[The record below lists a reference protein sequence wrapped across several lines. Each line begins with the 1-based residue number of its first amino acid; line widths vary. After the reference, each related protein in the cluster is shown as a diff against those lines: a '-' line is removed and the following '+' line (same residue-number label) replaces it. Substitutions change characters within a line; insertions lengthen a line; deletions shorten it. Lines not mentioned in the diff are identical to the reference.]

1 MSVARPRAG
10 RTTKGHGKLKAAMR
24 HGFSAVTPEV
34 AVICSLLLI
43 GLSFL
48 VWHAWWLFLLVVWE
62 PKARAARVR
71 AALVH
76 SPDARCSG
84 PMLPLIQEASW
95 KLPLVQDEIDHAV
108 LAMRFF
114 FMN

>member
-1 MSVARPRAG
+1 
-10 RTTKGHGKLKAAMR
+10 MR

-48 VWHAWWLFLLVVWE
+48 VWHAWWLFLLVVWK

-76 SPDARCSG
+76 SPDALAATLLGSNASSHPG
-84 PMLPLIQEASW
+84 SFLEASSR
-95 KLPLVQDEIDHAV
+95 P
-108 LAMRFF
+108 R
-114 FMN
+114 